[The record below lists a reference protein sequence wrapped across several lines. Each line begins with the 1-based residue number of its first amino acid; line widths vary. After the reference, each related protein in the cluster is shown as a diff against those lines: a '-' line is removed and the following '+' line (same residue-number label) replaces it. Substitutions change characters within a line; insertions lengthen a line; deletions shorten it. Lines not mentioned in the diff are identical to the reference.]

1 VNLLRKVKLT
11 SVLMGFIWTFFGGLN
26 LLMAYVLAMIL
37 FT

>member
-1 VNLLRKVKLT
+1 VRLPRKVKLT
-11 SVLMGFIWTFFGGLN
+11 SVLMGFIWTFLGGLN